1 MALYN
6 PRTGST
12 PLGIALQE
20 SRARR
25 YGTVKTS
32 SNATLQFVHADAWMR
47 VLSGVPLWLFFGFS
61 VTLCRLSVGS
71 PGLSGVIP
79 GLSGT
84 FCVLSGALGGKF
96 CAPFGAC
103 TVP

>member
-1 MALYN
+1 MRGGMALSKRRAMPHFNLYT
-6 PRTGST
+6 PMPGCECSLGFLWGS
-12 PLGIALQE
+12 
-20 SRARR
+20 
-25 YGTVKTS
+25 S
-32 SNATLQFVHADAWMR
+32 SA
-47 VLSGVPLWLFFGFS
+47 SLW
-61 VTLCRLSVGS
+61 LSVGS
-71 PGLSGVIP
+71 LGLSVGSQGLSGVIP

>member
-47 VLSGVPLWLFFGFS
+47 VLSGVPLGLLFNFS
-61 VTLCRLSVGS
+61 VALC
-71 PGLSGVIP
+71 GLSGAVC
-79 GLSGT
+79 G
-84 FCVLSGALGGKF
+84 LSGALWGYPVALWNF
-96 CAPFGAC
+96 LCALWGSRG
-103 TVP
+103 